1 MNQPSIEKIALHK
14 IFKEHGSHW
23 TKKKYFE
30 QFMPFLKDN
39 EIYNI
44 NKNINSPPDRKDLL
58 VCTSKLTKHV
68 NTVFKDYSE
77 LNLTF
82 LNKILTFI
90 VFFGFKS
97 GVYKDN
103 NKTIEESKI
112 KNSFALLKNNLY
124 SILSLERT
132 KKSKTA
138 HNLLITNYLIA
149 TKNESYI
156 KTYFKIPT
164 KSKSFNIS
172 FYQLNNKIH
181 LNIDS
186 HINEKKVLT
195 DYVFDLDNKDYFNKI
210 EEILTKRLKNLYYHY
225 HFRTDFKKFY
235 KSNIIEIEKDIE
247 NCDLKNLSLL
257 IKLVDY

>member
-1 MNQPSIEKIALHK
+1 MTKTSIEKIALHEL
-14 IFKEHGSHW
+14 FKEHGSHW
-23 TKKKYFE
+23 TKEKNFE
-30 QFMPFLKDN
+30 QFRTFLRNN

-58 VCTSKLTKHV
+58 VCTSRLTKHV
-68 NTVFKDYSE
+68 NIVFKDYSE

-82 LNKILTFI
+82 LDKILKFI

-97 GVYKDN
+97 GVYKYN

-112 KNSFALLKNNLY
+112 KNSFAILNNNLY

-132 KKSKTA
+132 KKSETA
-138 HNLLITNYLIA
+138 HNLLITNYLTA

-156 KTYFKIPT
+156 KTYLKVPT

-181 LNIDS
+181 LNIDY
-186 HINEKKVLT
+186 HIKEKNVLT
-195 DYVFDLDNKDYFNKI
+195 DYVFDLDNKDYFNEV
-210 EEILTKRLKNLYYHY
+210 EEILTKRLKNLYYYY
-225 HFRTDFKKFY
+225 HFRTDFTKFY

-247 NCDLKNLSLL
+247 NCDLKNLSSL
-257 IKLVDY
+257 INLVNY